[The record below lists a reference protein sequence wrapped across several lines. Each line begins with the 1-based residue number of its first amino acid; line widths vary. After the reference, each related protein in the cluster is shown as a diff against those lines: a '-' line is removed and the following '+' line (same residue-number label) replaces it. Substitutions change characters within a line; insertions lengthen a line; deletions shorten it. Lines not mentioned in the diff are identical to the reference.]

1 MAISYIFKPHR
12 VTPLLATK
20 KRGNGKFI
28 YKMADIRTGKL
39 VGKMIAYPEIVRD
52 KYRMFSPNADVYSSF
67 FIHRLYSFVK
77 NIGVGK
83 AFINIAKRESIRT
96 LCSGN
101 VHLISRNPLNPKE
114 VPHLFYRKLGFHCNK
129 YYQVSEK
136 YFDECIKENKPVDI
150 GNCGI
155 EIPMYIEKCV
165 VNQLEQTEKMFW
177 FKIRFPRLFDRL

>member
-1 MAISYIFKPHR
+1 
-12 VTPLLATK
+12 
-20 KRGNGKFI
+20 
-28 YKMADIRTGKL
+28 
-39 VGKMIAYPEIVRD
+39 
-52 KYRMFSPNADVYSSF
+52 
-67 FIHRLYSFVK
+67 
-77 NIGVGK
+77 
-83 AFINIAKRESIRT
+83 
-96 LCSGN
+96 
-101 VHLISRNPLNPKE
+101 VHLISKNTISPHE